1 MKFVKMKRRYWLF
14 LLVLIPVL
22 SFMLMSAASGA
33 DERAEEIKGLVC
45 RYYDAM
51 SEGRYEE
58 GLSLLYR
65 KENTMFDDDFLIEG
79 YSNHETL
86 SYKVLDVKELA
97 EDVYAVTSHV
107 EAEGVEP
114 SDVENYVIYMEER
127 PYFVIHRTDIPED
140 MYFWGG

>member
-1 MKFVKMKRRYWLF
+1 MKQKLGYWILP
-14 LLVLIPVL
+14 LVLVPVL
-22 SFMLMSAASGA
+22 AVLLMAAASGA
-33 DERAEEIKGLVC
+33 DGRTEDIKGLVHQ
-45 RYYDAM
+45 YYAAM
-51 SEGRYEE
+51 SEGRYDE

-65 KENTMFDDDFLIEG
+65 KENTMFEDDFLING

-97 EDVYAVTSHV
+97 EDVYAVTSHI
-107 EAEGVEP
+107 EAVGVES
-114 SDVENYVIYMEER
+114 SDVENYVIYMDGQ

>member
-1 MKFVKMKRRYWLF
+1 MKQKLGHWL
-14 LLVLIPVL
+14 LPLVLVPVL
-22 SFMLMSAASGA
+22 AVLLMAAASGA
-33 DERAEEIKGLVC
+33 DGRTEDIKGLVHQ
-45 RYYDAM
+45 YYAAM
-51 SEGRYEE
+51 SEGRYDE

-86 SYKVLDVKELA
+86 SYKVLNVKELA

-114 SDVENYVIYMEER
+114 SDVENYVIYMEGQ